1 MALFAFLVGSLGIC
15 LVPVYSVRRRGYTR
29 AQDYFVSGE
38 HTPPGVVQNSSVAY
52 ALQMATFG
60 PLFAWGASGDFL
72 PAIISSCSFGLGV
85 CFLYLLRRPMLEF
98 LDRALR
104 RDRSVTVHQF
114 IAQQHGND
122 LRVRL
127 LASALTVFALAGLI
141 VGEAFAAATLLAPIV
156 ASGAATFVI
165 MGGLLALTALYA
177 MPSGNSGVMRSA
189 QTQLGIVYFGLF
201 GSTMLL
207 LYLLMS
213 EVGAMPPHGTLA
225 IAFVAVYCALMPWY
239 RRSKYIDT
247 SPIIKVD
254 DGSNAAASGREPLD
268 SRLFRRSAK
277 ILNVCISVMVAT
289 VMVFALMELYA
300 EGITAVLRNSA
311 AALQT
316 GTRVPM
322 MGLVALL
329 LLPLFYPLVDI
340 TNWQRMAA
348 FEQNADGKL
357 ASTWQPAALRRIFG
371 IYAFETA
378 LVWLFMCTFGAIAAL
393 SIATPSA
400 ADSMQDFV
408 QQLVAQEN
416 FVADGTLS
424 LLLVAVLAIALSTMS
439 SAFSAS
445 VCAIRYDI
453 LPAFSAEPRS
463 EKTPPVEGARATGRA
478 VTASGTLCL
487 AIFGAFYAV
496 GAYRPMGFN
505 GSGFLALLFAVFC
518 AQLSFVPLV
527 LGPLIGRTRGGAV
540 SPGWALGVIGCGA
553 VVGVGSVAI
562 YLTSGSEPWLWAAV
576 PASLGSGFLV
586 FIVARLATTSATPHS
601 AT

>member
-1 MALFAFLVGSLGIC
+1 MALFAFLVVSLGIC
-15 LVPVYSVRRRGYTR
+15 LVPVYAVRRRGYAR

-38 HTPPGVVQNSSVAY
+38 HAPPGVVQNSSVAY
-52 ALQMATFG
+52 ALQMAIFG
-60 PLFAWGASGDFL
+60 PLFAWGASGDFW

-85 CFLYLLRRPMLEF
+85 CLLYLLRRPMLEF
-98 LDRALR
+98 LGRALR

-114 IAQQHGND
+114 IAHQHGND

-156 ASGAATFVI
+156 ASGAATFAI

-189 QTQLGIVYFGLF
+189 QAQLGIVYFGLF
-201 GSTMLL
+201 GSTLLL

-213 EVGAMPPHGTLA
+213 GVSAMPPHGTLA
-225 IAFVAVYCALMPWY
+225 IALVAVCCALMLFY
-239 RRSKYIDT
+239 RRSKYVDT
-247 SPIIKVD
+247 SSIMKVD
-254 DGSNAAASGREPLD
+254 DGSNASGREPLG
-268 SRLFRRSAK
+268 SRLFRRFAK
-277 ILNVCISVMVAT
+277 ILNFCISVMVAT

-300 EGITAVLRNSA
+300 EGVPAVLRDSA

-316 GTRVPM
+316 GTRVPT

-378 LVWLFMCTFGAIAAL
+378 LVWLFMCMFGAIAAL
-393 SIATPSA
+393 SMATPGVSNF
-400 ADSMQDFV
+400 MQDFV

-416 FVADGTLS
+416 FIAGGALS

-439 SAFSAS
+439 AAFSAS

-463 EKTPPVEGARATGRA
+463 GKTPPVEEARARGRA

-487 AIFGAFYAV
+487 VIFGAFYAV

-505 GSGFLALLFAVFC
+505 GSGFLALLFAFYC

-527 LGPLIGRTRGGAV
+527 LGPMIGRTRAGAV
-540 SPGWALGVIGCGA
+540 NPGWALGVIGCGA

-562 YLTSGSEPWLWAAV
+562 YLTSGSESWLWAAV

-586 FIVARLATTSATPHS
+586 FIVARLATTPAGPHS

>member
-1 MALFAFLVGSLGIC
+1 MALFAFLVVSLGIC
-15 LVPVYSVRRRGYTR
+15 LVPVYAVRRRGYAR
-29 AQDYFVSGE
+29 AQDYFISGE

-52 ALQMATFG
+52 ALQMAIFG
-60 PLFAWGASGDFL
+60 PLFAWGASGDFW
-72 PAIISSCSFGLGV
+72 PAIVSSCSFGLGV
-85 CFLYLLRRPMLEF
+85 CLLYLVRRPMLEF
-98 LDRALR
+98 LDRALH
-104 RDRSVTVHQF
+104 RDRSVTIHQF
-114 IAQQHGND
+114 IARQHGND
-122 LRVRL
+122 LRVRV
-127 LASALTVFALAGLI
+127 LASALTVFALTGLI

-156 ASGAATFVI
+156 ATDAATFVI

-189 QTQLGIVYFGLF
+189 QAQLGIVYFGLF

-213 EVGAMPPHGTLA
+213 GVRAMPPHGTLA
-225 IAFVAVYCALMPWY
+225 IAFVAVCCALMLCY
-239 RRSKYIDT
+239 RRSKYVDT
-247 SPIIKVD
+247 SPIIKVA
-254 DGSNAAASGREPLD
+254 DGSDDAASGRELLD
-268 SRLFRRSAK
+268 SQLFRRFAK
-277 ILNVCISVMVAT
+277 ILNFCISVLVAT
-289 VMVFALMELYA
+289 VMVLALMELYA
-300 EGITAVLRNSA
+300 EGVPAVLRDSA

-316 GTRVPM
+316 GTRVPTT
-322 MGLVALL
+322 GLVALL

-348 FEQNADGKL
+348 FEQNADGKS

-378 LVWLFMCTFGAIAAL
+378 LVWLFMCMFGAIAAL
-393 SIATPSA
+393 SMGTPGA
-400 ADSMQDFV
+400 ANFVQDFV
-408 QQLVAQEN
+408 QQLVLQEN
-416 FVADGTLS
+416 FIAGGALS

-453 LPAFSAEPRS
+453 LPAFSAE
-463 EKTPPVEGARATGRA
+463 KTPPVEEATRGRA
-478 VTASGTLCL
+478 VTAGGALCL
-487 AIFGAFYAV
+487 VIFGAFYAV

-505 GSGFLALLFAVFC
+505 GSGFLALLFAFYC

-527 LGPLIGRTRGGAV
+527 LGPMIGRTRAGTV
-540 SPGWALGVIGCGA
+540 SPGWTLGVIGCGA

-562 YLTSGSEPWLWAAV
+562 YLTSGNESWLWAAV
-576 PASLGSGFLV
+576 PASLGSSFLV
-586 FIVARLATTSATPHS
+586 FMVARLATTSAAPHL

>member
-1 MALFAFLVGSLGIC
+1 MALFAFLVVSLGIC
-15 LVPVYSVRRRGYTR
+15 LVPVYAVRRRGYAR
-29 AQDYFVSGE
+29 AQDYFVSSE
-38 HTPPGVVQNSSVAY
+38 HAPPGLVQNSSVAY
-52 ALQMATFG
+52 ALQMTIFG
-60 PLFAWGASGDFL
+60 PLFAWGASGDFW

-85 CFLYLLRRPMLEF
+85 CLLYLLRRPMLEF

-114 IAQQHGND
+114 IAHQHGND

-156 ASGAATFVI
+156 GSDAAICVI

-189 QTQLGIVYFGLF
+189 QAQLGIVYFGLF
-201 GSTMLL
+201 GSTVLL

-213 EVGAMPPHGTLA
+213 GVRAMPPHGTLA
-225 IAFVAVYCALMPWY
+225 IVFVAIYCALMLCY
-239 RRSKYIDT
+239 RRSKYVDT
-247 SPIIKVD
+247 SPIIKVA
-254 DGSNAAASGREPLD
+254 DGSNASVSSCEPLS
-268 SRLFRRSAK
+268 SRLFRRFAK
-277 ILNVCISVMVAT
+277 ILNFCISVMVAT

-300 EGITAVLRNSA
+300 EGVSAVLRDSA
-311 AALQT
+311 AALRS
-316 GTRVPM
+316 GTRVPTT
-322 MGLVALL
+322 GLVALL

-357 ASTWQPAALRRIFG
+357 ASTWRPAALRRLFG

-378 LVWLFMCTFGAIAAL
+378 LVWLFMCMFGAIAAL
-393 SIATPSA
+393 SMATPGVA
-400 ADSMQDFV
+400 NFMQDFV
-408 QQLVAQEN
+408 QQLVVQEN
-416 FVADGTLS
+416 FIAGGALS

-439 SAFSAS
+439 AAFSAS

-453 LPAFSAEPRS
+453 LPAFSAESNSGKSPQ
-463 EKTPPVEGARATGRA
+463 VEEVNARGRA

-487 AIFGAFYAV
+487 VIFGAFYAI

-505 GSGFLALLFAVFC
+505 GSGFLALLVAFYC

-527 LGPLIGRTRGGAV
+527 LGPIIGRTRAGVVNA
-540 SPGWALGVIGCGA
+540 GWALGVICCGA

-562 YLTSGSEPWLWAAV
+562 YLTSGSESWLWAAV

-586 FIVARLATTSATPHS
+586 FIVARLATTSAAPHS

>member
-1 MALFAFLVGSLGIC
+1 MVLVAFLVVSLGIC
-15 LVPVYSVRRRGYTR
+15 LVPVYAVRRRRYAR
-29 AQDYFVSGE
+29 AQDYFISGE
-38 HTPPGVVQNSSVAY
+38 HAPPGVVQNSSVAY
-52 ALQMATFG
+52 ALQMAIFG
-60 PLFAWGASGDFL
+60 PLFAWGASGDFW

-85 CFLYLLRRPMLEF
+85 CLLYLVRRPILEF

-104 RDRSVTVHQF
+104 RDRSVTIHQF
-114 IAQQHGND
+114 IAHQYGND
-122 LRVRL
+122 LRVRV
-127 LASALTVFALAGLI
+127 LASALTVFALTGLI

-156 ASGAATFVI
+156 ASDAATFVI

-189 QTQLGIVYFGLF
+189 QAQLGIVYFGLF

-213 EVGAMPPHGTLA
+213 GVRAMPPHGTLA
-225 IAFVAVYCALMPWY
+225 IAFVAVCCALMLCY
-239 RRSKYIDT
+239 RRSKYVDT
-247 SPIIKVD
+247 SPIIKVA
-254 DGSNAAASGREPLD
+254 DGSDAAASGREPLD
-268 SRLFRRSAK
+268 SRLFRRFAK
-277 ILNVCISVMVAT
+277 ILNFCISVMVAT
-289 VMVFALMELYA
+289 VMVFALMELCA
-300 EGITAVLRNSA
+300 EGVPAVLRDSA

-316 GTRVPM
+316 GTRVPTT
-322 MGLVALL
+322 GLVALL

-348 FEQNADGKL
+348 FEQNDGT
-357 ASTWQPAALRRIFG
+357 STWQPAALRRIFG

-378 LVWLFMCTFGAIAAL
+378 LVWLFMCMFGVIAAL
-393 SIATPSA
+393 SMATPVA
-400 ADSMQDFV
+400 ANFMQDFV

-416 FVADGTLS
+416 FIAGGALS

-445 VCAIRYDI
+445 ACAIRYDI
-453 LPAFSAEPRS
+453 LPAFSAE
-463 EKTPPVEGARATGRA
+463 KTPPVEEATRGRA

-487 AIFGAFYAV
+487 VIFGAFYAV

-505 GSGFLALLFAVFC
+505 GSGFLALLFAFYC

-527 LGPLIGRTRGGAV
+527 LGPMIGRTRAGAV

-562 YLTSGSEPWLWAAV
+562 YLASGSESWLWAAV

-586 FIVARLATTSATPHS
+586 FIVARLATTSAAPHL

>member
-1 MALFAFLVGSLGIC
+1 MALFAFLVVSLGIC
-15 LVPVYSVRRRGYTR
+15 LVPVYAVRRRGYAR
-29 AQDYFVSGE
+29 AQDYFISGE
-38 HTPPGVVQNSSVAY
+38 HAPPGVVQNSSVAY
-52 ALQMATFG
+52 ALQMAIFV
-60 PLFAWGASGDFL
+60 PLFAWGASGDFW

-85 CFLYLLRRPMLEF
+85 CLLYLVRRPMLEF

-104 RDRSVTVHQF
+104 RDRSVTIHQF
-114 IAQQHGND
+114 IAHQHGND
-122 LRVRL
+122 LRVRV
-127 LASALTVFALAGLI
+127 LASALTVFALTGLI

-156 ASGAATFVI
+156 ASDAATFVI

-189 QTQLGIVYFGLF
+189 QAQLGIVYFGLF

-213 EVGAMPPHGTLA
+213 GVRAMPPHGTLA
-225 IAFVAVYCALMPWY
+225 IAFVAVCCALMLCY

-247 SPIIKVD
+247 SPIIKVA
-254 DGSNAAASGREPLD
+254 DGSDAAASGREPLD
-268 SRLFRRSAK
+268 ARLFRRFAK
-277 ILNVCISVMVAT
+277 ILNFCISVMVAT

-300 EGITAVLRNSA
+300 EGVPTVLRDSA

-316 GTRVPM
+316 GTRVPTT
-322 MGLVALL
+322 GLVALL

-348 FEQNADGKL
+348 FEQNADGKS

-378 LVWLFMCTFGAIAAL
+378 LVWLFMCMFGAIAAL
-393 SIATPSA
+393 SMATPGVA
-400 ADSMQDFV
+400 NFMQDFV

-416 FVADGTLS
+416 FIAGGALS

-453 LPAFSAEPRS
+453 LPAFSAE
-463 EKTPPVEGARATGRA
+463 KTPPVEQATRGRA
-478 VTASGTLCL
+478 VTASGALCL
-487 AIFGAFYAV
+487 VIFGAFYAV
-496 GAYRPMGFN
+496 GAYHPMGFN
-505 GSGFLALLFAVFC
+505 GSEFLALLFAFYC

-527 LGPLIGRTRGGAV
+527 LGPMIGRTRAGAV

-562 YLTSGSEPWLWAAV
+562 YLTSGSESWLWAAV

-586 FIVARLATTSATPHS
+586 FIVARLATTSAAPHL

>member
-1 MALFAFLVGSLGIC
+1 MALFAFLVVSLGIC
-15 LVPVYSVRRRGYTR
+15 LVPVYAVRRRGYAR

-38 HTPPGVVQNSSVAY
+38 HAPPGVVQNSSVAY
-52 ALQMATFG
+52 ALQMAIFG
-60 PLFAWGASGDFL
+60 PLFAWGASGDFW

-85 CFLYLLRRPMLEF
+85 CLLYLLRRPMLEF
-98 LDRALR
+98 LGRALR

-114 IAQQHGND
+114 IAHQHGND

-156 ASGAATFVI
+156 ASGAATFAI

-189 QTQLGIVYFGLF
+189 QAQLGIVYFGLF
-201 GSTMLL
+201 GSTLLL

-213 EVGAMPPHGTLA
+213 GVSAMPPHGTLA
-225 IAFVAVYCALMPWY
+225 IALVAVCCALMLFY
-239 RRSKYIDT
+239 RRSKYVDT
-247 SPIIKVD
+247 SSIMKVD
-254 DGSNAAASGREPLD
+254 DGSNASGREPLG

-300 EGITAVLRNSA
+300 EGVPAVLRDSA

-316 GTRVPM
+316 GTRVPT

-378 LVWLFMCTFGAIAAL
+378 LVWLFMCMFGAIAAL
-393 SIATPSA
+393 SMATPGVSNF
-400 ADSMQDFV
+400 MQDFV

-416 FVADGTLS
+416 FIAGGALS

-439 SAFSAS
+439 AAFSAS

-463 EKTPPVEGARATGRA
+463 EKTPPVEEARATGRA

-487 AIFGAFYAV
+487 VIFGAFYAV

-505 GSGFLALLFAVFC
+505 GSGFLALLFAFYC

-527 LGPLIGRTRGGAV
+527 LGPMIGRTRAGAV
-540 SPGWALGVIGCGA
+540 NPGWALGVIGCGA

-562 YLTSGSEPWLWAAV
+562 YLTSGSESWLWAAV

-586 FIVARLATTSATPHS
+586 FIVARLATTPAGPHS